1 MSGHTG
7 HGLHSHFIN
16 HHLYLGTEKSAPGEN
31 DGGYLKGRRR
41 GGGGGREKREA
52 AVSEYTAAGPDFF
65 ARSSFSR
72 WNYVK

>member
-31 DGGYLKGRRR
+31 DGGYLKGERERKR
-41 GGGGGREKREA
+41 DRGVGGGVEVQRQILIFLQAHPSLCRI
-52 AVSEYTAAGPDFF
+52 T
-65 ARSSFSR
+65 
-72 WNYVK
+72 